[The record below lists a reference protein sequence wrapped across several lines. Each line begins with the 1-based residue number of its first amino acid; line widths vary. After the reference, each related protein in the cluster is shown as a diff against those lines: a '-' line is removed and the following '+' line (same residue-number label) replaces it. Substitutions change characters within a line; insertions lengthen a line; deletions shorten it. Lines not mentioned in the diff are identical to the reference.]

1 MSTELFYDIMY
12 FNILP
17 PSKLSD
23 HCLINAAIKT
33 RSIEREISPEMNS
46 LPGKFI
52 WSDEKREIYINS
64 LLDDE
69 SISNT
74 IKLEELLDD
83 QTNRDINGMVN
94 AMSNIYKD
102 AAKKNISIPT
112 LPKSPIQRKTE
123 ESKIQK
129 IMDVR

>member
-1 MSTELFYDIMY
+1 
-12 FNILP
+12 
-17 PSKLSD
+17 
-23 HCLINAAIKT
+23 
-33 RSIEREISPEMNS
+33 MNY

-52 WSDEKREIYINS
+52 WSDEKREMYINS

-69 SISNT
+69 SISNI

-102 AAKKNISIPT
+102 AAKKHISIPT
-112 LPKSPIQRKTE
+112 LPKSPI
-123 ESKIQK
+123 
-129 IMDVR
+129 